1 MTKKQRP
8 LKEEG
13 ALLDMLVGGTD
24 DDKNESGACEPHY
37 LGHRERLRQK
47 LLALGGEALPDYELM
62 ELVLMQAI
70 PRKDVK
76 PLAKEIIRVFG
87 SFAGALT
94 AEPEELR
101 KVNGVKDATIALF
114 AVIREAAVRMLKN
127 QASEA
132 PVINNWEAIV
142 SYCRAAMGR
151 RKIEVFRVLFLDS
164 KNRLIRD
171 EVLQE
176 GTVNQTMIYPREI
189 AKRALELSA
198 VSLIMV
204 HNHPAGDLKPSK
216 NDVIMTKAVEDALR
230 TINVTLLDHL
240 IVAKSGYVSFK
251 ERGYLKSPLHRSAAQ

>member
-1 MTKKQRP
+1 MTRKQYP
-8 LKEEG
+8 LKEESG
-13 ALLDMLVGGTD
+13 LLDILAGDMADSRDG
-24 DDKNESGACEPHY
+24 NEASEPHY

-76 PLAKEIIRVFG
+76 PLAKEMLRVFG

-94 AEPEELR
+94 AEPEEL
-101 KVNGVKDATIALF
+101 KAVSGIKDATVALF

-132 PVINNWEAIV
+132 PVINNWDAII

-151 RKIEVFRVLFLDS
+151 KKIEIFRVLFLDS

-189 AKRALELSA
+189 VKRALELSA

-230 TINVTLLDHL
+230 TINITLLDHL

-251 ERGYLKSPLHRSAAQ
+251 ERGYLK